1 MRYVDGLQVLCQNHH
16 TSLSCNFFL
25 FMTGKSKKKKVRW
38 EEANVLK
45 PPTNIGICCNVQCHP
60 KLPQI
65 YANMNPMAHQVSKKD
80 SERRPRQK
88 LEHPKLKKM
97 KKEKK
102 KKIIHE
108 HTNLCKACS
117 PSFESKILLHLLK
130 DCSLCICHCLLCLLL
145 LDLPCWP
152 PFIPLTHYP

>member
-102 KKIIHE
+102 KR
-108 HTNLCKACS
+108 
-117 PSFESKILLHLLK
+117 SFMSILIYAKLVLPLLNPKSFYTFSKTAVFASVTAFFASSFL
-130 DCSLCICHCLLCLLL
+130 ICPVGLLL
-145 LDLPCWP
+145 FL
-152 PFIPLTHYP
+152 